1 MLLKKKSKTKIDRKD
16 YVCFLQELLKARVI
30 MLCDV
35 YRCNVF
41 RMSVHFVALSATLSI
56 ARQHEEGVE
65 TSPSTTRENVC
76 EYMCVLNIWR
86 C

>member
-1 MLLKKKSKTKIDRKD
+1 
-16 YVCFLQELLKARVI
+16 

-65 TSPSTTRENVC
+65 TSPTTTRENVC
-76 EYMCVLNIWR
+76 EYMCVLNI
-86 C
+86 